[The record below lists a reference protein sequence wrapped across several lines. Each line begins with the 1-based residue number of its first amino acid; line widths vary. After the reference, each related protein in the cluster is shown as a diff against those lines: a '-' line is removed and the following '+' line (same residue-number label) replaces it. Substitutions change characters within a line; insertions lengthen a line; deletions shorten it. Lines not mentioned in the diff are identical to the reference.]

1 MRQLTPP
8 PSALYTCDQL
18 MTGYQAEDVHSIA
31 RTFTFEQYL
40 AFEPYKSS
48 GILDRDGLAAI
59 GAHDARINQLL
70 LEYLY
75 ALDTPQ
81 KIVGMMG
88 GHSVGRST
96 AAYADLANLARF
108 LSQNGYLIVTGGGPG
123 LMEAGHLGVYG
134 RALDDAVWDQ
144 VVAQLRAIRPRSDQD
159 IVPNADP
166 FPAPDAERLTL
177 AQKEGL
183 HRWYHYGAA
192 LREAITTEPGK
203 SLTVSTLQYGTEPV
217 MPMATIYAGYFQNSI
232 RESQLVR
239 ESRAGI
245 IYGRGGGGT
254 LREIWQDLEENYYV
268 KRREELTPMIF
279 FDADK
284 VWGGL
289 NSNGSKPLDIFG
301 TILRVMNTAHGVHD
315 FSWEDKIV
323 ATTSRER
330 SLACSTS
337 TSGSRSARRM
347 SKRSACAART
357 LLSNRRPTCPPA

>member
-1 MRQLTPP
+1 MAQLTPP

-18 MTGYQAEDVHSIA
+18 MAGYLPDDVHSIA

-40 AFEPYKSS
+40 AFEPYKAS

-70 LEYLY
+70 LDYLY
-75 ALDTPQ
+75 APDTPQ

-96 AAYADLANLARF
+96 AAYADLADLARF
-108 LSQNGYLIVTGGGPG
+108 LSQRDYLIVTGGGPG
-123 LMEAGHLGVYG
+123 LMEAGHLGAYC
-134 RALDDAVWDQ
+134 RALEDTAWDAIKGR
-144 VVAQLRAIRPRSDQD
+144 LREIRPGSDQD

-166 FPAPDAERLTL
+166 SPDPAAERLTL
-177 AQKEGL
+177 AQKQGL
-183 HRWYHYGAA
+183 HRWYQYGAT
-192 LREAITTEPGK
+192 LREVVSTEPGK
-203 SLTVSTLQYGTEPV
+203 SLAISTWQYGTEPV
-217 MPMATIYAGYFQNSI
+217 MPLATIYACYFQNSI

-284 VWGGL
+284 VWGDL
-289 NSNGSKPLDIFG
+289 NSNGTKPLDIFG
-301 TILRVMNTAHGVHD
+301 TILRVMNTAHGKHD

-323 ATTSRER
+323 ATTAHEKILGLLDKHVEVSQRKKDVEAFR
-330 SLACSTS
+330 M
-337 TSGSRSARRM
+337 RSAQIV
-347 SKRSACAART
+347 
-357 LLSNRRPTCPPA
+357 